1 LSLNGFNITFAS
13 RGDADVW
20 WRYLETTKKGLKVER
35 ITPQHYKYTGSYD
48 SIPKFQDAFFKDK
61 DSGNCEILDN
71 VSFTL
76 KPADRL
82 FVIPDAKIRD
92 HVNKET

>member
-1 LSLNGFNITFAS
+1 VSLNGFTITFAS

-20 WRYLETTKKGLKVER
+20 WRYLETTKKKLKVKR
-35 ITPQHYKYTGSYD
+35 ITPQHYIYTDSYD
-48 SIPKFQDAFFKDK
+48 SIPKFRAAFFKDST
-61 DSGNCEILDN
+61 SGDCKILN
-71 VSFTL
+71 KVSFTL